1 MASYNYIY
9 GCFPEENP
17 CEKKEQCAR
26 IDIETKV
33 SLWKKCCNK
42 DNNYILFI
50 EKEVND
56 TE

>member
-50 EKEVND
+50 EKEVNN